1 MQYAAGV
8 ASVLAPNSIVTS
20 FWDDIISKLDVF
32 VKIVDKLA
40 SVRS

>member
-8 ASVLAPNSIVTS
+8 ASVAPNSIVTS

-40 SVRS
+40 SVRG